1 MEHHLKTGEYFS
13 GAEALTRRDLVW
25 GVVRDAPAP
34 DPDHQFVLVE
44 AVLLLAPHVR
54 ERALGALL
62 VAPVDVVLDQARG
75 LVVQPDL
82 LFIARE
88 RQGII
93 GRQVWGAPDL
103 VVEVASP
110 GTFRFD
116 RTIRLD
122 WYEDYGVRECWL
134 LDPLTRAVTVIGLA
148 GGRRERRYA
157 GEDSVSSAVLP
168 DFQAAARAFFPER
181 AGGAPSASRVP

>member
-1 MEHHLKTGEYFS
+1 MRDRLTVGEYFS
-13 GAEALTRRDLVW
+13 GAEALTRRDMVW
-25 GVVRDAPAP
+25 GVLRDAPAP
-34 DPDHQFVLVE
+34 DAQHQSVLIE
-44 AVLLLAPHVR
+44 AVLLLTAHVR
-54 ERALGALL
+54 ERDLGAVL
-62 VAPVDVVLDQARG
+62 VAPVDVVLDGPRA

-88 RQGII
+88 RLDLV

-110 GTFRFD
+110 GTYRFD
-116 RTIRLD
+116 RTVRLD

-134 LDPLTRAVTVIGLA
+134 LDPPARAVTVVGLA

-157 GEDSVSSAVLP
+157 DDEPVGSSVLP
-168 DFQAAARAFFPER
+168 EFAAPARAFFP
-181 AGGAPSASRVP
+181 

>member
-1 MEHHLKTGEYFS
+1 MDDRLTTGEYLS
-13 GAEALTRRDLVW
+13 GAEELTRRDLVW

-34 DPDHQFVLVE
+34 DPDHQFVLIE
-44 AVLLLAPHVR
+44 AVLLLTPHVR
-54 ERALGALL
+54 DRDLGAVL

-88 RQGII
+88 RQAII
-93 GRQVWGAPDL
+93 ERQVWGAPDL

-122 WYEDYGVRECWL
+122 WYEEYGVRECWL
-134 LDPLTRAVTVIGLA
+134 LDPLARTVTVMGLA
-148 GGRRERRYA
+148 CGRRERRYA
-157 GEDSVSSAVLP
+157 GEAPVRSSVLP
-168 DFQAAARAFFPER
+168 EFASPARAFFPER
-181 AGGAPSASRVP
+181 PGRAASASHT